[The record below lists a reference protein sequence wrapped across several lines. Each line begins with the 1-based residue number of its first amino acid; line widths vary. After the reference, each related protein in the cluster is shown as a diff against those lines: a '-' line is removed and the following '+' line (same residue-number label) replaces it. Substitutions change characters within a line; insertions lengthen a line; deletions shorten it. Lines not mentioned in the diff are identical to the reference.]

1 MWFSSLPSLGYIPTG
16 KPRNHIQVPGP
27 GHPTPSQLLTHS
39 RKLASPEPKAQ
50 QAP

>member
-1 MWFSSLPSLGYIPTG
+1 MWFSSLPSLGHIPTG
-16 KPRNHIQVPGP
+16 KPRNHNQVPGP
-27 GHPTPSQLLTHS
+27 GHPTPSQLFTHS